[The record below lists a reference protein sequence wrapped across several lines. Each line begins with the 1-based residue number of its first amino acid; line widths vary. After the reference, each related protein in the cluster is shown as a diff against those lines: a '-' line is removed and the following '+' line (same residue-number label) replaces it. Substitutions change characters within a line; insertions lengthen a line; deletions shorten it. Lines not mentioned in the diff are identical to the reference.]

1 MIKYLMDYVRLHPE
15 EFPFARA
22 QDIPLDDPKVYEL
35 FSGTNVIGLK
45 PEDIQSDVASYAIPE
60 FGTNFTRG
68 MLKDTKPNTFAGLV
82 KISGLSHG
90 TDVWLKNA
98 QSLVNGKTEHG
109 HIPFEQ
115 IIGCRDDIM
124 VQLTQIGM
132 DPLKAFD
139 IMEFVR
145 KGKPSKDLAKWLIY
159 EAEMR
164 KHNVPEWYIWS
175 AGQIKYMFPKAHA
188 TAYVIMAMRIAW
200 FKVYKPLL
208 FYSGFF
214 SKRAVQFDYDIMM
227 LGSNAIRNK
236 LIELENTKN
245 LKVKDENLIVTLGV
259 ALEMTKRGFHFL
271 PVDINHSEATTF
283 KMEKNGLRMPFSAID
298 GLGESVALD
307 VIENRQNRAFTS
319 KEDVKYRTKINKTVF
334 EKMENYGA
342 FKDLNEENDVIDH
355 GLFAL

>member
-1 MIKYLMDYVRLHPE
+1 MRLG
-15 EFPFARA
+15 
-22 QDIPLDDPKVYEL
+22 I
-35 FSGTNVIGLK
+35 N
-45 PEDIQSDVASYAIPE
+45 
-60 FGTNFTRG
+60 
-68 MLKDTKPNTFAGLV
+68 
-82 KISGLSHG
+82 
-90 TDVWLKNA
+90 
-98 QSLVNGKTEHG
+98 
-109 HIPFEQ
+109 
-115 IIGCRDDIM
+115 
-124 VQLTQIGM
+124 
-132 DPLKAFD
+132 
-139 IMEFVR
+139 
-145 KGKPSKDLAKWLIY
+145 
-159 EAEMR
+159 
-164 KHNVPEWYIWS
+164 
-175 AGQIKYMFPKAHA
+175 
-188 TAYVIMAMRIAW
+188 
-200 FKVYKPLL
+200 
-208 FYSGFF
+208 
-214 SKRAVQFDYDIMM
+214 
-227 LGSNAIRNK
+227 